1 MTGKWFAFSVLAL
14 SLGATGSYTA
24 KAWATPPTPATP
36 TLVQDRDD
44 HWDAPPEEFRDVQ
57 RQGFHD
63 GIDAARKDFDHH
75 RESDVDHHDSYRHPH
90 VDRSMRE
97 DYRDGFRRRYDK
109 AMHHLRE
116 GGEQGH

>member
-57 RQGFHD
+57 
-63 GIDAARKDFDHH
+63 A
-75 RESDVDHHDSYRHPH
+75 
-90 VDRSMRE
+90 
-97 DYRDGFRRRYDK
+97 
-109 AMHHLRE
+109 LW
-116 GGEQGH
+116 GGPTPVTSNETK